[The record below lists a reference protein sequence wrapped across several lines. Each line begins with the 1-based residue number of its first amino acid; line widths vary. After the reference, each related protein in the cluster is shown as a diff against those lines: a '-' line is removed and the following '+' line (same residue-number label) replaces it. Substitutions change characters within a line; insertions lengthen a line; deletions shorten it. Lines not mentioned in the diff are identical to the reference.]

1 MELRINLTRDI
12 SDSLL
17 FKLAFMGNVPA
28 LELYTNRAKRK
39 KALVNNKLRL
49 RKALSQRGIPLS
61 LIETPSPKLVKE
73 LTKWHTFLGD
83 IPLSS
88 LVNPLNTNRTNL
100 KLLQEKKLIKDIYYG
115 INLKKIKLIG
125 DLLDSRDMSTVI
137 TSVVWLNW
145 FLKNHTSQRPNSPNL
160 DFLYREESGGTSL
173 SVNFISSLDENLKKE
188 LKLLVN
194 IMSHE
199 LIALVNS
206 YSDTVLRRLQNMYH
220 LHIETSKS
228 GEIKWVLPSY
238 TILRED
244 NIENLV
250 IIEKLHLLG
259 YKNLNHLVF
268 LDRRITPYLFDKN
281 FIEKVKK
288 L

>member
-1 MELRINLTRDI
+1 
-12 SDSLL
+12 
-17 FKLAFMGNVPA
+17 MGNVPA

-281 FIEKVKK
+281 FIKKVKK